1 MITLS
6 ILFSIIISISPLP
19 PRYDIAL
26 QAGKLAQHKWVKIDL
41 KGFSFYA
48 PPELK
53 LQHDK
58 GIDSAVWSYTGKNLK
73 LVVDLGQYSGKP
85 KIYEKEPDYRE
96 EQIIIDGKEAVIC
109 FYRRTSV
116 AQLDLQYSAA
126 VYFPKVN
133 SRGGKLSFYVV
144 GISPEEQEIA
154 REIFLSI
161 EFN

>member
-1 MITLS
+1 MLTLGM
-6 ILFSIIISISPLP
+6 LFSIIIFASPLSP
-19 PRYDIAL
+19 QYGHAL
-26 QAGKLAQHKWVKIDL
+26 QAENLAQHKWVKVNL
-41 KGFSFYA
+41 KRFSFYV
-48 PPELK
+48 PPDLK
-53 LQHDK
+53 LQSDK

-85 KIYEKEPDYRE
+85 KIYEHEPDYRE
-96 EQIIIDGKEAVIC
+96 EKIIIDGKEAVMC

-116 AQLDLQYSAA
+116 AQLDLPYSAA

-133 SRGGKLSFYVV
+133 SRGSKLSFYVA

-154 REIFLSI
+154 RKIFLSI